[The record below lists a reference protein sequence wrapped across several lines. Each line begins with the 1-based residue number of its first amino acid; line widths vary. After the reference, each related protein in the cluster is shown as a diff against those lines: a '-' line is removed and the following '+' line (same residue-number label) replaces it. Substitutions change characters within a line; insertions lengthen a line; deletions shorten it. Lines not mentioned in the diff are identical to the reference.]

1 MRRRPLLIG
10 LVLLVIRTA
19 KEQEG
24 SHVISLR
31 ATCSNMDQ
39 GRARVYHLDTGDK
52 TAMKKTE
59 GRWTLDMR
67 FLPDR
72 QMERPMRKRANK
84 REAAEVVAVEPDRH
98 YAQVPCN
105 VACRSNP
112 APCVQLSGM
121 LRPFLSFSF
130 HRPQQRIRVAFTR
143 SFTHSSFTIIFLLTM
158 HQHLG
163 LQFNPSNS
171 VPPTPPS
178 TQGAPVPG
186 PTPGAQPTSLATG
199 PNNPGTRPATSAV
212 PQTQPAAPQQPS
224 QQSAP
229 TAPHSSQPAI
239 PQQTSQS
246 ATPVPPAPPAAAPN
260 MAPQPAAAQAAPPSA
275 ADEIAAL
282 RARIAELETGAA
294 HGNHPPARAPSPQ
307 HPLVAD
313 PAAIDRVRASL
324 ASTKEESKR
333 PNLPVLQ
340 PGRKVSALSLRK
352 SRTH

>member
-24 SHVISLR
+24 FHVISLR

-143 SFTHSSFTIIFLLTM
+143 SFTHSSFTIIFLVNHASASRFTVQSIKQRASNTSFNARSASPWAHTRCATYLLSDWTQQPRDKTCHQCGPANSARCTSAALTAERPYGTPFIPTCNTTADQSIC
-158 HQHLG
+158 HSCASCA
-163 LQFNPSNS
+163 PSRCAEYGS
-171 VPPTPPS
+171 
-178 TQGAPVPG
+178 
-186 PTPGAQPTSLATG
+186 
-199 PNNPGTRPATSAV
+199 ATSSR
-212 PQTQPAAPQQPS
+212 PGS
-224 QQSAP
+224 
-229 TAPHSSQPAI
+229 
-239 PQQTSQS
+239 
-246 ATPVPPAPPAAAPN
+246 PPFGSGRN
-260 MAPQPAAAQAAPPSA
+260 C
-275 ADEIAAL
+275 
-282 RARIAELETGAA
+282 
-294 HGNHPPARAPSPQ
+294 
-307 HPLVAD
+307 
-313 PAAIDRVRASL
+313 
-324 ASTKEESKR
+324 R
-333 PNLPVLQ
+333 PKGKNC
-340 PGRKVSALSLRK
+340 
-352 SRTH
+352 